1 MLCDRCRDSALSS
14 HLARRTRRSRPS
26 PRNVR
31 AMADCTTSDHTTSRS
46 SAPGHTTHTYILTF
60 YSQNATQCRRRSLR
74 SPRSNHTC
82 PVESSNHV
90 SVSDPRRSSC
100 KVSLR
105 TNQCISPIRSVLVV
119 HINCYLYVLSR
130 GPVLYHVTCTMM
142 STMTLAKPAIRRSVP
157 RSAQRTSSRRCLL
170 HLTRQGSTRSMR
182 WLLSSFCQAMERGWS
197 SVSRHEK

>member
-26 PRNVR
+26 PRNGGLYDFRSHHVEV
-31 AMADCTTSDHTTSRS
+31 S

-182 WLLSSFCQAMERGWS
+182 WLLSSNGKRMVICQPP
-197 SVSRHEK
+197 